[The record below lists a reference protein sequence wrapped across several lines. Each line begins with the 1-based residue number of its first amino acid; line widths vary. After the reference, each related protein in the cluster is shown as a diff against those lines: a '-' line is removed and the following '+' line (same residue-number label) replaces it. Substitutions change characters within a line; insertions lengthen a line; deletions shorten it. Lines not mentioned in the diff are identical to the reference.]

1 MGTLGDRKP
10 RNGAQRRL
18 PRAPLVALCAFAFLV
33 AACGNDDDRD
43 KNRPAVPINVSV
55 QLGARKVTVSP
66 AKFGAGP
73 ITLLVANQS
82 GASQT
87 VTIDGP
93 RVRQSVGPINP
104 EDTATLK
111 VSVKPGDYTL
121 ASAEAGGLRPA
132 RLTVGPPRPSAQNTL
147 LLP

>member
-1 MGTLGDRKP
+1 MGTSCDRNL
-10 RNGAQRRL
+10 RTGALRRL
-18 PRAPLVALCAFAFLV
+18 PRAPLLVLCALAL
-33 AACGNDDDRD
+33 ALGACGEDDERD
-43 KNRPAVPINVSV
+43 ENRPPVPINVSV
-55 QLGARKVTVSP
+55 QLGPRKVTVSP
-66 AKFGAGP
+66 VKFGAGP
-73 ITLLVANQS
+73 VTLLVANQS

-93 RVRQSVGPINP
+93 RLQQSLGPINP

-111 VSVKPGDYTL
+111 VTVQPGEYTL

>member
-1 MGTLGDRKP
+1 MGILGDR
-10 RNGAQRRL
+10 NTGARRRL
-18 PRAPLVALCAFAFLV
+18 PRAPLLVLSALALTLG
-33 AACGNDDDRD
+33 ACGADEERES
-43 KNRPAVPINVSV
+43 NRPPVPINVSV
-55 QLGARKVTVSP
+55 QLGERKVTASP
-66 AKFGAGP
+66 VRFGAGP

-93 RVRQSVGPINP
+93 RVKQSLGPINP
-104 EDTATLK
+104 DDTATLK
-111 VSVKPGDYTL
+111 VTVEPGDYTL
-121 ASAEAGGLRPA
+121 ASAEASGLRPA

>member
-1 MGTLGDRKP
+1 MGIFGDRNTVAP
-10 RNGAQRRL
+10 RRL
-18 PRAPLVALCAFAFLV
+18 PRAPGGVGGALALGLGACAE
-33 AACGNDDDRD
+33 DDERDTDR
-43 KNRPAVPINVSV
+43 PPVPLNVSV
-55 QLGARKVTVSP
+55 QVGPRKVTASP
-66 AKFGAGP
+66 VKFGAGP

-87 VTIDGP
+87 VTIEGP
-93 RVRQSVGPINP
+93 RVQQSVGPINP
-104 EDTATLK
+104 EDTATLR
-111 VSVKPGDYTL
+111 VTLLQGDYTL